1 MRMNRAAGSD
11 DELLAETASRGLGG
25 GGAAAL
31 RGTGTIVQS
40 SSAPRGVVLAVH
52 NPAAAPVAMGEV
64 VDVAEPDAT
73 RAGDA
78 TSPLYKGGLGLLF
91 LLAGLSF
98 GMALAAF
105 AQQSALIYVDCS
117 NAESLSCDRPPTW
130 SDAEARQV
138 QCVEILDINYERITL
153 WIPLAD
159 GSYQNEGE
167 LDEDGSFSIRW
178 AFLQELLEMSSD
190 DRKESA
196 AKSRQDEDDN
206 FAHADYSAKNDRFF
220 NASMGFYDFDSFSQS
235 DDVYVISTC
244 WALGFAAFITGVIG
258 TFFFQ
263 TVRGLVLCGCM
274 CKRSL
279 CIHRGFDVA
288 GVLYWLVILILIAI
302 ALSYVKDAD
311 DFMQDMDQWQAR
323 YPPAC
328 TIEKYVTA
336 PGATGFYAASLVCN
350 ALLIWGEAAHLRSG
364 PHRRINL

>member
-1 MRMNRAAGSD
+1 MAR
-11 DELLAETASRGLGG
+11 RGLGG
-25 GGAAAL
+25 GG
-31 RGTGTIVQS
+31 GTLPGTVVGITPPQKGTQLEQ
-40 SSAPRGVVLAVH
+40 GVVLAMH
-52 NPAAAPVAMGEV
+52 DPSAAPVVMGV
-64 VDVAEPDAT
+64 VGAESDAPP
-73 RAGDA
+73 AGDA
-78 TSPLYKGGLGLLF
+78 TSTLYKSGLGLLF
-91 LLAGLSF
+91 MLAGLSF

-117 NAESLSCDRPPTW
+117 NAESLGCERPPTW
-130 SDAEARQV
+130 SDADAPEV

-159 GSYQNEGE
+159 GSYHDQSA
-167 LDEDGSFSIRW
+167 EDGSSSIRW
-178 AFLQELLEMSSD
+178 AFLQELLEMSSEE
-190 DRKESA
+190 RKE
-196 AKSRQDEDDN
+196 RYLEEGED
-206 FAHADYSAKNDRFF
+206 FASADYSASNDRFF
-220 NASMGFYDFDSFSQS
+220 NASIGVYDFDSFSEG
-235 DDVYVISTC
+235 DDVYVIATC
-244 WALGFAAFITGVIG
+244 WALGFAAFIMGVIG
-258 TFFFQ
+258 AFFCQ